1 MKLETIGDINPYPR
15 FDPNLAAR
23 LNKLAES
30 QARKDPK
37 KGTELPQSNTHFGV
51 DAILNGRPFYSEAKD
66 RKGNSIGVAVA
77 LKKAITYAGKNGIVT
92 LPEFLAAKVKAG
104 EDHDFWKNWYTV
116 HTEENIG
123 IDDKGRFYKKKEPV
137 LVVVHGGGILTPD
150 RIQQACRE
158 GLVGNSAKYTPEEFN
173 SLLEGKL
180 SDGTSL
186 DLYSFEDIK
195 KGVSGLPHQF
205 GVVMPYKTAKE
216 TTSGSHK
223 KKAWIKNPL
232 VIARNGGRQNL
243 EDYFDKAKDSD
254 GDVGNYHPF
263 DGRDA
268 TTPQGR
274 VLFVYY
280 NGSGLVGNDDLSDGA
295 RFVGVS
301 AGGARKNNP

>member
-30 QARKDPK
+30 PAGGYPKTDP
-37 KGTELPQSNTHFGV
+37 EPSQSNTHFGV
-51 DAILNGRPFYSEAKD
+51 DAILNGRSFYSDAKD
-66 RKGNSIGVAVA
+66 NKGKYLGAAVA
-77 LKKAITYAGKNGIVT
+77 LKEAITYAGKNGIVT
-92 LPEFLAAKVKAG
+92 LPEFLAAQVKTG
-104 EDHDFWKNWYTV
+104 EDHDFWKQWYTV

-123 IDDKGRFYKKKEPV
+123 IDDKGLFYKKKEPV

-150 RIQQACRE
+150 RIQQAYRE
-158 GLVGNSAKYTPEEFN
+158 GLVNNSAKYTPEEFN

-232 VIARNGGRQNL
+232 VIARNGGTQNL
-243 EDYFDKAKDSD
+243 EDYFDKAKDSN
-254 GDVGNYHPF
+254 GDLGNYYSF

-268 TTPQGR
+268 TTPQGC
-274 VLFVYY
+274 VLFVNNYDNGLSGDFNLY
-280 NGSGLVGNDDLSDGA
+280 NYA

-301 AGGARKNNP
+301 AG

>member
-1 MKLETIGDINPYPR
+1 MNELRTIGDINPSPR

-51 DAILNGRPFYSEAKD
+51 DAILNGRPFYSEAKE
-66 RKGNSIGVAVA
+66 RKGNSIGAAVA
-77 LKKAITYAGKNGIVT
+77 LKEAITYAGKNGIVT
-92 LPEFLAAKVKAG
+92 LPEFLAAQVKTG

-150 RIQQACRE
+150 RIQQAYRE
-158 GLVGNSAKYTPEEFN
+158 GLVNNSAKYTPEEFK

-205 GVVMPYKTAKE
+205 GAVMPYKIAQQ
-216 TTSGSHK
+216 TTSGYHK
-223 KKAWIKNPL
+223 KRSWVANPL
-232 VIARNGGRQNL
+232 VIARNGGRENL
-243 EDYFDKAKDSD
+243 EEYFDKAKNSN
-254 GDVGNYHPF
+254 GDVGNYHSF

-268 TTPQGR
+268 TTPQGC
-274 VLFVYY
+274 VLFVNNYDNGLSGDFNLY
-280 NGSGLVGNDDLSDGA
+280 NYA

-301 AGGARKNNP
+301 AG